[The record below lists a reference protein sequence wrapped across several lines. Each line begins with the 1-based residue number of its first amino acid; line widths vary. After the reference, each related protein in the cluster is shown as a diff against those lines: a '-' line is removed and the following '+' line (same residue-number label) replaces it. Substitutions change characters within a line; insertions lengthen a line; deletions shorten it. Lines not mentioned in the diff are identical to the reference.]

1 MKRIL
6 YLLLAIVLLIMV
18 MPVSTP
24 AKVIAA
30 PEVAQTSFLSVG
42 SWNLDDDM
50 GMVGIYF
57 AANEVNWQVTRAAE
71 LQFGYIYCIE
81 GNCTETVDI
90 SLAITKKTYTYP
102 QNLDLEAKISRYIAP
117 NNMCTIEQFVRIL
130 DSRGAVKKEAT
141 NGPYNYCITVP
152 YP

>member
-6 YLLLAIVLLIMV
+6 YLLLAVVLLIMV
-18 MPVSTP
+18 MPVSAP
-24 AKVIAA
+24 APVSAA
-30 PEVAQTSFLSVG
+30 PEAARTSFLTVG
-42 SWNLDDDM
+42 SWNLDDDL

-57 AANEVNWQVTRAAE
+57 AANDVNWQVTRAAE

-81 GNCTETVDI
+81 GSCTETVDI
-90 SLAITKKTYTYP
+90 SLSITKKTYSYP
-102 QNLDLEAKISRYIAP
+102 QDLDLEAKISRFIAP

-130 DSRGAVKKEAT
+130 DSGGAVKKEAT
-141 NGPYNYCITVP
+141 NGPYNYCISVP